1 MYLTQPIGNILQK
14 FNNQT
19 INIYY
24 EPYYNM
30 IDIMLGLC
38 DLNLYAFEKD
48 LIEKNIGTSLGL
60 SFFRPNQIDLFHYNM
75 AIANNIL
82 SYASNQKFLPSH
94 LNTIIFVANNKPSQL
109 KKEDLLLMD
118 NNLSKVTKVFFDQQQ
133 AESWKFKD
141 YKLLNYGIALDHFYI
156 TNEHSNRNKKA
167 LLLNFNGINNDGIRI
182 LSQILQNNNIKF
194 DVINELPYN
203 TEQIREIFN
212 QYAVCVELNERNL
225 SNVLVSIACGC
236 MGLSY
241 DANDLGQSY
250 KAVPNLYFG
259 KTIYDIA
266 NGIISLLNEHQP
278 QDCREYLKEKFDFV
292 SFKEN
297 ITNLVQNLNKGTFY
311 L

>member
-60 SFFRPNQIDLFHYNM
+60 SFCRPNQIDLFHYNM

>member
-24 EPYYNM
+24 EPYHNM

-38 DLNLYAFEKD
+38 DLNFYSFEKD
-48 LIEKNIGTSLGL
+48 LVDKNIGTNLGL
-60 SFFRPNQIDLFHYNM
+60 SFCRPNQIDLFHYNM
-75 AIANNIL
+75 AISNNIL
-82 SYASNQKFLPSH
+82 SYASNQKFLSAH
-94 LNTIIFVANNKPSQL
+94 LNTIIFVSNNRPSQL

-118 NNLSKVTKVFFDQQQ
+118 NNLSKVIKVFFDKQQ

-141 YKLLNYGIALDHFYI
+141 YKLVNYGISLDHFYI
-156 TNEHSNRNKKA
+156 TNEYSNRNKKV
-167 LLLNFNGINNDGIRI
+167 LLLNFNGINNEGIRI
-182 LSQILQNNNIKF
+182 LSQILQNNNINF
-194 DVINELPYN
+194 DVINELPYD
-203 TEQIREIFN
+203 TERARELFN
-212 QYAVCVELNERNL
+212 QYSVCVELNERNI

-250 KAVPNLYFG
+250 RAVPNLYFG

-266 NGIISLLNEHQP
+266 NGVVSLLNQNTP
-278 QDCREYLKEKFDFV
+278 QDCKDYLKENFDFI
-292 SFKEN
+292 SFKEH